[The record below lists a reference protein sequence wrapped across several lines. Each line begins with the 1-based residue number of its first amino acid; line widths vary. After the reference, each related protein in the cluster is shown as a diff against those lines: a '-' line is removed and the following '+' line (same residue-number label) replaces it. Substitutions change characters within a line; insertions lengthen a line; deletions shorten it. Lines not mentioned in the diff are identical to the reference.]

1 MQLVRLLIVVAT
13 TLAVVGQYLQETHRL
28 SRIRK
33 MPGAEGRRYYEATRE
48 RSELMLTVVTAVLVA
63 LAIAAV
69 IYGFVVR

>member
-1 MQLVRLLIVVAT
+1 MQLFRLLIVVAT

-28 SRIRK
+28 ARIRK

-48 RSELMLTVVTAVLVA
+48 RSELMLTVVTAVLAV
-63 LAIAAV
+63 LAVAAV